1 MARIRPA
8 YFTTLALSAALACSA
23 ALPLVARAQQSDQAA
38 AGAGLEEVI
47 VTAQKRAANL
57 QDVPFSV
64 SATSQDQIRN
74 VGAENLIDLARNV
87 AGLAIAD
94 LGPGQSQMAIR
105 GISSGQVIR
114 DQPGVKEQVGVY
126 LDESPISIA
135 LFTPDLE
142 LFDLERFEVLRGPQ
156 GTLFGAGSEAGTV
169 RYITR
174 QPQLGK
180 FEAFTDAAVETVDHG
195 DQGGMARGAFNA
207 PIGDMAAVRV
217 DLYWHHLPGF
227 IDAIQPGGG
236 LKKDVNDGDRTGARV
251 AFLIKPNDAL
261 SITPRLVYQNLTTNG
276 FPRVDLYNILA
287 NPYTAVNPVTIG
299 SLQQYTQQREGLLDQ
314 FMLTDLKVDYNFG
327 PTTLTSITSY
337 THRNVRA
344 LRDATQLTGSVTF
357 DALGIADQA
366 DVRLTSPLYDR
377 TGLNATSEEV
387 RLASNGTQMVD
398 WLVGGFFQ
406 HIGRHY
412 GQNLPT
418 PGYDAL
424 VGDTSQDFGT
434 PAADTPFYSN
444 LTYRLKQYAAFAEAT
459 WHITN
464 QWALTGGL
472 RYYKYNEDKELLFG
486 GAFGFVPDGV
496 PGQTCVTGTGPGTGT
511 VCVPQVTPASTDS
524 SGTSPRLIVS
534 YKPTEEAQLYAQAAR
549 GFRLGGIN
557 DPINLLLCSATDKL
571 VFGNNSNWKDE
582 KTWNYELGMKSQ
594 WLDRRLTLNVSAFY
608 SDIKDLQATTTAGTC
623 SSRVVFNVP
632 TARSEGIEMELFA
645 RPNTTW
651 DFGMSATLIDAKLT
665 SSVTST
671 IPPPAGSPPNTP
683 GTVVVVGGLQDGNRL
698 PTAPKVQA
706 AWYAG
711 YTLPLA
717 NNRDF
722 FANFTV
728 QYVGSSFS
736 QFENEEPG
744 FGTIC
749 TGCPNAANP
758 NGARLD
764 AFGGPLSVSSVNFNP
779 ELPSYTLA
787 NLRAGVKT
795 DHWQVAGYINNIFDK
810 SAELALDYERGRT
823 ARLGYLTNTPRTI
836 GVYGSYSF

>member
-236 LKKDVNDGDRTGARV
+236 LKKDVNDGDRTGVRV

-412 GQNLPT
+412 GQNCPPRAMT
-418 PGYDAL
+418 RWSATRAR
-424 VGDTSQDFGT
+424 TSARR
-434 PAADTPFYSN
+434 PPIRRS
-444 LTYRLKQYAAFAEAT
+444 
-459 WHITN
+459 I
-464 QWALTGGL
+464 
-472 RYYKYNEDKELLFG
+472 
-486 GAFGFVPDGV
+486 P
-496 PGQTCVTGTGPGTGT
+496 
-511 VCVPQVTPASTDS
+511 
-524 SGTSPRLIVS
+524 TSP
-534 YKPTEEAQLYAQAAR
+534 
-549 GFRLGGIN
+549 
-557 DPINLLLCSATDKL
+557 
-571 VFGNNSNWKDE
+571 
-582 KTWNYELGMKSQ
+582 
-594 WLDRRLTLNVSAFY
+594 
-608 SDIKDLQATTTAGTC
+608 
-623 SSRVVFNVP
+623 
-632 TARSEGIEMELFA
+632 
-645 RPNTTW
+645 
-651 DFGMSATLIDAKLT
+651 
-665 SSVTST
+665 
-671 IPPPAGSPPNTP
+671 
-683 GTVVVVGGLQDGNRL
+683 
-698 PTAPKVQA
+698 
-706 AWYAG
+706 
-711 YTLPLA
+711 
-717 NNRDF
+717 
-722 FANFTV
+722 
-728 QYVGSSFS
+728 
-736 QFENEEPG
+736 
-744 FGTIC
+744 
-749 TGCPNAANP
+749 TG
-758 NGARLD
+758 
-764 AFGGPLSVSSVNFNP
+764 
-779 ELPSYTLA
+779 
-787 NLRAGVKT
+787 
-795 DHWQVAGYINNIFDK
+795 
-810 SAELALDYERGRT
+810 
-823 ARLGYLTNTPRTI
+823 
-836 GVYGSYSF
+836 